1 MDGFDALWAFL
12 VAAGV
17 AFVVTPLT
25 ARLARRLGVLNRP
38 RDRTSTTTTCPAW
51 AGWRSWRRLLV
62 AGVIF
67 LPGDRRPAG
76 SCWARW
82 PSRWSARWTT
92 GARAGCR
99 RW

>member
-17 AFVVTPLT
+17 AFVVTPPT
-25 ARLARRLGVLNRP
+25 ARLARRLGVLNWP
-38 RDRTSTTTTCPAW
+38 RDRDLHDHDVPGLGGLAILAAVWWRRCSSCPAT
-51 AGWRSWRRLLV
+51 AHPR
-62 AGVIF
+62 
-67 LPGDRRPAG
+67 DPAA
-76 SCWARW
+76 ARW